1 MNIKP
6 NNLFYT
12 PETLEELEQRLQS
25 LHSSER
31 MVAMIF
37 MGMTW
42 NLCAKLTSPIQEIDS
57 EVHESS

>member
-6 NNLFYT
+6 NNFFYT
-12 PETLEELEQRLQS
+12 PENLEELEYKLQS
-25 LHSSER
+25 LHSSEKA
-31 MVAMIF
+31 VAMIF

-42 NLCAKLTSPIQEIDS
+42 NLCAKLTSSMQEEDD